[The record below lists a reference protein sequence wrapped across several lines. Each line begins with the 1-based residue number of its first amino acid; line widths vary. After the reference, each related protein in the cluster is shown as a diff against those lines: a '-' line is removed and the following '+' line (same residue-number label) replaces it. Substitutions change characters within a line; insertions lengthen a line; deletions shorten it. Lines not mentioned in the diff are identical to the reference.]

1 MVRQEEVADDS
12 IVVSLEGTA
21 DDTIIAV
28 RYKSEN
34 GYVLVRT
41 YQVTESEKK
50 EITASPEGLNKIIKK
65 KRIVTREEIKKA
77 VLGAAGISSN

>member
-1 MVRQEEVADDS
+1 MVRQEEVVDDS

-50 EITASPEGLNKIIKK
+50 EITASPKALNKIIKK